1 MVTKGYILGFG
12 RIIEQNNSILLLQH
26 LIIFVLLHEE
36 MLWLEV

>member
-12 RIIEQNNSILLLQH
+12 RIIELHNSILLLQH